1 MDWNRNCTL
10 FVIFKRSLPKQMNC
24 IRRVFSLLLLGL
36 TAFGQQS
43 SEVTISMPKAPPVV
57 GTILR
62 PFHFERRVFSPAN
75 LTNTPRLESLV
86 RSGNLYLSVRD
97 VIALTLENNLDIAI
111 QRFGPFM
118 AREVLR
124 RADGGGLLRSDINT
138 DIIAGPQSVSTA
150 GVSSNGSGLA
160 TGAGVGGTAGF
171 VTGNRPNP
179 PSLDPSISLQL
190 LFGHYTTPETN
201 PTVVDTSALVQTLRQ
216 YNFNYSQQF
225 ITGTAVGASF
235 SSSRSDYNSPAFTLN
250 PSTAGSVDVNISQPL
265 LQGFGRAVNNRNIR
279 VAKNNMKVMDLTVKL
294 QVITTISAVLNLYWD
309 LVSFNEDLRIKK
321 QGLALAQ
328 QLYEDNQQQVK
339 LGTLPPIEVTRA
351 AAEVSARKEDLLISE
366 TNLAQQETVLKNALS
381 RNGVESEWLD
391 QVHIIPLDSFEIPK
405 ADELKPTAQL
415 VAEALENRPE
425 ITQTKINLESSKI
438 NVQGT
443 KNNLLPT
450 LSAFADMNNQGL
462 TGIPNPFYPG
472 LPASQ
477 YFVGNYGNMLGQIA
491 RRDFPNYSAGFSF
504 SIPLRNRQAQADYAM
519 DQLTIRQKEL
529 QMQRSVNQIRV
540 EVRNALIGLQQARAR
555 FDTAVATRVLAEQSL
570 KAGQDKFKYGGT
582 GTDVTTVIQAQ
593 KDLVNDQTL
602 EAQAMANYTHAK
614 INFDQSVGRTLSVN
628 NVSME
633 EAMSGHVS
641 RESILPA
648 TLPTPPPAP

>member
-1 MDWNRNCTL
+1 
-10 FVIFKRSLPKQMNC
+10 MNC
-24 IRRVFSLLLLGL
+24 IRTVFSLLALALP
-36 TAFGQQS
+36 AFSQS
-43 SEVTISMPKAPPVV
+43 AEITIENPKPVPFF
-57 GTILR
+57 GPLLR
-62 PFHFERRVFSPAN
+62 PFHLERRIVSPAN

-86 RSGNLYLSVRD
+86 RAGNLYLSVRD

-111 QRFGPFM
+111 QRYGPYM

-150 GVSSNGSGLA
+150 GVSSSGSGLA

-171 VTGNRPNP
+171 VIGYGPNP
-179 PSLDPSISLQL
+179 PALDPQISAQV

-201 PTVVDTSALVQTLRQ
+201 ITAVGTSALVQTLRQ
-216 YNFNYSQQF
+216 LNFSYSQQF
-225 ITGTAVGASF
+225 VTGTSLGASY
-235 SSSRSDYNSPAFTLN
+235 SSSRSDYNSPYFLLS
-250 PSTAGSVDVNISQPL
+250 PSTSGTADININQPL

-328 QLYEDNQQQVK
+328 QLFEDNQAQVK

-381 RNGVESEWLD
+381 RNGVESVWLD
-391 QVHIIPLDSFEIPK
+391 AVHIVPLDSFEVPK
-405 ADELKPTAQL
+405 TDDLKPTPEL
-415 VAEALENRPE
+415 IEEAMQNRVE
-425 ITQTKINLESSKI
+425 LAQTKVNLDSSKI

-462 TGIPNPFYPG
+462 TGIPNPNYPG
-472 LPASQ
+472 LPPSQ
-477 YFVGNYGNMLGQIA
+477 FFVGGYGNLLA
-491 RRDFPNYSAGFSF
+491 EEFRRNFPNYSAGFSF

-519 DQLTIRQKEL
+519 DQLTIRRSEL
-529 QMQRSVNQIRV
+529 QLQRLKNQIRV
-540 EVRNALIGLQQARAR
+540 DVRNALIGLQQARAR
-555 FDTAVATRVLAEQSL
+555 FETAVATRVLAEQSL
-570 KAGQDKFKYGGT
+570 KAEQDKFKYGAT

-602 EAQAMANYTHAK
+602 EAQAMANYTHAR
-614 INFDQSVGRTLSVN
+614 IGFDQALGRTLDVN
-628 NVSME
+628 HVSME
-633 EAMSGHVS
+633 EAVSGKVA
-641 RESILPA
+641 RESVLPA
-648 TLPTPPPAP
+648 NLPGEKQ

>member
-1 MDWNRNCTL
+1 MALALTC
-10 FVIFKRSLPKQMNC
+10 
-24 IRRVFSLLLLGL
+24 LG
-36 TAFGQQS
+36 QS
-43 SEVTISMPKAPPVV
+43 SEVTITMPKAPPVV
-57 GTILR
+57 GPILR

-86 RSGNLYLSVRD
+86 RGGNLYLSVRD

-111 QRFGPFM
+111 QRYGPFM
-118 AREVLR
+118 AQEVLR
-124 RADGGGLLRSDINT
+124 RASGGGLLRSDINT

-171 VTGNRPNP
+171 VVGYGPNP
-179 PSLDPSISLQL
+179 PNLDPQISAIVQ
-190 LFGHYTTPETN
+190 FGHYTTPETN
-201 PTVVDTSALVQTLRQ
+201 VVAVGTSALTQNLNQ
-216 YNFNYSQQF
+216 YTFQYSQQF
-225 ITGTAVGASF
+225 LAGTQLGASF
-235 SSSRSDYNSPAFTLN
+235 TSSRSNYNSPDFVLN
-250 PSTAGSVDVNISQPL
+250 PSTVGTIDINVSQPL

-279 VAKNNMKVMDLTVKL
+279 VAKNNLKVMDLTVRL

-328 QLYEDNQQQVK
+328 QLYEDNEQQVK

-381 RNGVESEWLD
+381 RNGVESVWLD

-405 ADELKPTAQL
+405 TDDLKAAAELIE
-415 VAEALENRPE
+415 EALHNRPE
-425 ITQTKINLESSKI
+425 IAQTKINLESSRI
-438 NVQGT
+438 NVEGT

-450 LSAFADMNNQGL
+450 LSAFADTNNQGL
-462 TGIPNPFYPG
+462 TGAPNPAYPG
-472 LPASQ
+472 APPSQ
-477 YFVGNYGNMLGQIA
+477 YFVGGYGNLLGQEF

-519 DQLTIRQKEL
+519 DQLTLRRSQL
-529 QMQRSVNQIRV
+529 QLQRLTNQIRV
-540 EVRNALIGLQQARAR
+540 DVRNALIGLQQARSR
-555 FDTAVATRVLAEQSL
+555 YETAVATRVLGEQSL
-570 KAGQDKFKYGGT
+570 KAEQDKFKYGAT

-602 EAQAMANYTHAK
+602 EAQAMANYTHAR
-614 INFDQSVGRTLSVN
+614 ISFDQAVGRTLDVN
-628 NVSME
+628 HVSMD
-633 EAMSGHVS
+633 EAISGHVT

-648 TLPTPPPAP
+648 PVPGEKK

>member
-1 MDWNRNCTL
+1 M
-10 FVIFKRSLPKQMNC
+10 
-24 IRRVFSLLLLGL
+24 LLALS
-36 TAFGQQS
+36 ASAQSSAQS
-43 SEVTISMPKAPPVV
+43 SEVTITLPKERPVV
-57 GTILR
+57 GPLLR
-62 PFHFERRVFSPAN
+62 PFHFERRIFSPAN

-111 QRFGPFM
+111 QRYGPFM
-118 AREVLR
+118 AREVLL
-124 RADGGGLLRSDINT
+124 RADSGGLLRSDINT

-171 VTGNRPNP
+171 VIGYGPNP
-179 PSLDPSISLQL
+179 PNLDPNISAQVLY
-190 LFGHYTTPETN
+190 GHYTTPETN
-201 PTVVDTSALVQTLRQ
+201 ITAVGVTALVQELRQ
-216 YNFNYSQQF
+216 YNFSYSQQF
-225 ITGTAVGASF
+225 LTGTAVGASF
-235 SSSRSDYNSPAFTLN
+235 SSSRSDYNSPAFILN
-250 PSTAGSVDVNISQPL
+250 PSTVGTIDININQPL

-294 QVITTISAVLNLYWD
+294 QVITTVSAVLNLYWD

-328 QLYEDNQQQVK
+328 QLYEDNQAQVK

-381 RNGVESEWLD
+381 RNGVESVWLD
-391 QVHIIPLDSFEIPK
+391 QVHIVPLDSFEIPK
-405 ADELKPTAQL
+405 ADDLKPTAEL
-415 VAEALENRPE
+415 INEALANRPE
-425 ITQTKINLESSKI
+425 IEQTKINLESSKI

-462 TGIPNPFYPG
+462 TGLPNPNYPYT
-472 LPASQ
+472 PASQ
-477 YFVGNYGNMLGQIA
+477 YFVGGYGNMLAQEF
-491 RRDFPNYSAGFSF
+491 RRDFPNYSAGFSL

-519 DQLTIRQKEL
+519 DQLTIRQKQL
-529 QMQRSVNQIRV
+529 QLQRSVNQIRV
-540 EVRNALIGLQQARAR
+540 DVRNAVIGLQQARAR
-555 FDTAVATRVLAEQSL
+555 YETAVATRVLAEQSL
-570 KAGQDKFKYGGT
+570 KAEQDKFKYGAT

-614 INFDQSVGRTLSVN
+614 ITFDQSVGRTLDVN
-628 NVSME
+628 HVSME
-633 EAMSGHVS
+633 EAVSGHVE

-648 TLPTPPPAP
+648 SVPGDKK

>member
-1 MDWNRNCTL
+1 
-10 FVIFKRSLPKQMNC
+10 MNC

-36 TAFGQQS
+36 PAFGQS
-43 SEVTISMPKAPPVV
+43 SELTITMPKPVPFV
-57 GTILR
+57 GPILR
-62 PFHFERRVFSPAN
+62 PFHLERRVFSPAN

-138 DIIAGPQSVSTA
+138 DIIAGPQSVSTT

-171 VTGNRPNP
+171 VIGYGPNP
-179 PSLDPSISLQL
+179 PSLDPQLSAQL

-225 ITGTAVGASF
+225 IAGTSLGASF
-235 SSSRSDYNSPAFTLN
+235 SSSRSDFNSPVYILN
-250 PSTAGSVDVNISQPL
+250 PSTVGTIDINISQPL

-279 VAKNNMKVMDLTVKL
+279 VAKNNIKVMDLTVKL

-381 RNGVESEWLD
+381 RNGVEAVWLD

-405 ADELKPTAQL
+405 TEDLKPTPEL
-415 VAEALENRPE
+415 VGEALENRPE
-425 ITQTKINLESSKI
+425 ITQTRINLESSKI

-462 TGIPNPFYPG
+462 TGVPNPNYPG
-472 LPASQ
+472 PPASQ
-477 YFVGNYGNMLGQIA
+477 YFVGGYGNLLGQEI
-491 RRDFPNYSAGFSF
+491 RRDFPNYSAGFSI

-529 QMQRSVNQIRV
+529 QLQRSVNQIRV
-540 EVRNALIGLQQARAR
+540 DVRNAVIGLQQARAR
-555 FDTAVATRVLAEQSL
+555 YDTAVATRVLAEQSL
-570 KAGQDKFKYGGT
+570 KAEQDKFKYGAT

-593 KDLVNDQTL
+593 KDLVGDQTL

-614 INFDQSVGRTLSVN
+614 INFDQSLGRTLSVN
-628 NVSME
+628 SVSMD
-633 EAMSGHVS
+633 EAVSGRVA

-648 TLPTPPPAP
+648 NLPTAPPQAPIPGEKK

>member
-1 MDWNRNCTL
+1 
-10 FVIFKRSLPKQMNC
+10 MNC
-24 IRRVFSLLLLGL
+24 IRLVFPLLALALPIFSQSAEIRIENPKPVPFVGSL
-36 TAFGQQS
+36 
-43 SEVTISMPKAPPVV
+43 
-57 GTILR
+57 LR
-62 PFHFERRVFSPAN
+62 PFHIERRVVSPAN

-86 RSGNLYLSVRD
+86 RAGNLYLSVRD

-111 QRFGPFM
+111 QRYGPFM

-138 DIIAGPQSVSTA
+138 DIIAGPQSVSTT
-150 GVSSNGSGLA
+150 GVSSSGSGLA

-171 VTGNRPNP
+171 VIGYGPNP
-179 PSLDPSISLQL
+179 PNLDPNISAQV

-201 PTVVDTSALVQTLRQ
+201 VTALGTTALTQQLRQ
-216 YNFNYSQQF
+216 LFFQYSQQF
-225 ITGTAVGASF
+225 VTGTSLSASF
-235 SSSRSDYNSPAFTLN
+235 SSSRSDYNSPFFLLN
-250 PSTAGSVDVNISQPL
+250 PSTSGTIDVSVNQPL

-279 VAKNNMKVMDLTVKL
+279 VAKNNMKVMDLTVRQ

-328 QLYEDNQQQVK
+328 QLFEDNQAQVK

-381 RNGVESEWLD
+381 RNGVESVWLD
-391 QVHIIPLDSFEIPK
+391 QVHIVPLDNFEVP
-405 ADELKPTAQL
+405 ATDGLKPTADL
-415 VAEALENRPE
+415 IEEALQNRPE
-425 ITQTKINLESSKI
+425 IAQTKINLESSKI

-443 KNNLLPT
+443 KNNLLPS

-462 TGIPNPFYPG
+462 TGIANPNYPG
-472 LPASQ
+472 APPSQ
-477 YFVGNYGNMLGQIA
+477 FFVGGYGNLVGQEF

-519 DQLTIRQKEL
+519 DQLTIRRNQL
-529 QMQRSVNQIRV
+529 QLQRLINQIRV
-540 EVRNALIGLQQARAR
+540 DVRNALIGLQQARAR
-555 FDTAVATRVLAEQSL
+555 FETAVATRVLAEQSL
-570 KAGQDKFKYGGT
+570 KAEQDKFKYGAT

-602 EAQAMANYTHAK
+602 EAQAMANYTHAR
-614 INFDQSVGRTLSVN
+614 ISFDQAVGRTLEIN
-628 NVSME
+628 HVSME
-633 EAMSGHVS
+633 EAVSGHVA
-641 RESILPA
+641 RESALPA
-648 TLPTPPPAP
+648 SLPGDKQ

>member
-1 MDWNRNCTL
+1 
-10 FVIFKRSLPKQMNC
+10 MNC
-24 IRRVFSLLLLGL
+24 IRRVFSLLLFGL
-36 TAFGQQS
+36 TAFAQS
-43 SEVTISMPKAPPVV
+43 SEVTISNPTPPRFV
-57 GTILR
+57 GPILK
-62 PFHFERRVFSPAN
+62 PFHIERRIFSPAN

-86 RSGNLYLSVRD
+86 RGGNLYLSVRD

-124 RADGGGLLRSDINT
+124 RAEGGGLLRSDINT
-138 DIIAGPQSVSTA
+138 DIIAGPQSVSTT

-171 VTGNRPNP
+171 VIGYGPNP
-179 PSLDPSISLQL
+179 PNLDPAISAQL
-190 LFGHYTTPETN
+190 LFAHYTTPETN
-201 PTVVDTSALVQTLRQ
+201 PTVVDTTALVQQLRQ
-216 YNFNYSQQF
+216 YQVNYSQQF
-225 ITGTAVGASF
+225 IYGTSLGASF
-235 SSSRSDYNSPAFTLN
+235 VSTRSDYNSPAFILN
-250 PSTAGSVDVNISQPL
+250 PSTAGQADINISQPL

-309 LVSFNEDLRIKK
+309 LVSFNEDLRIKR
-321 QGLALAQ
+321 QALALAQ

-381 RNGVESEWLD
+381 RNGVESVWLD

-405 ADELKPTAQL
+405 TDDLKPTADL

-462 TGIPNPFYPG
+462 TGLPNPNYPFG
-472 LPASQ
+472 VALP
-477 YFVGNYGNMLGQIA
+477 YFVGGYGNMLGQIA

-540 EVRNALIGLQQARAR
+540 DVRNAVIGLQQARAR

-570 KAGQDKFKYGGT
+570 KAEQDKFKYGAT

-593 KDLVNDQTL
+593 KDLVADQTL

-628 NVSME
+628 NVSMD
-633 EAMSGHVS
+633 EAMSGRVN

-648 TLPTPPPAP
+648 TLPPATVPPGKDKQ

>member
-1 MDWNRNCTL
+1 L
-10 FVIFKRSLPKQMNC
+10 LALALPA
-24 IRRVFSLLLLGL
+24 FSQSAEI
-36 TAFGQQS
+36 TIENPKPVPFFG
-43 SEVTISMPKAPPVV
+43 PL
-57 GTILR
+57 LR
-62 PFHFERRVFSPAN
+62 PFHLERRIVSPAN

-86 RSGNLYLSVRD
+86 RAGNLYLSVRD

-111 QRFGPFM
+111 QRYGPYM

-150 GVSSNGSGLA
+150 GVSSSGSGLA

-171 VTGNRPNP
+171 VIGYGPNP
-179 PSLDPSISLQL
+179 PALDPQISAQV

-201 PTVVDTSALVQTLRQ
+201 ITAVGTSALVQTLRQ
-216 YNFNYSQQF
+216 LNFSYSQQF
-225 ITGTAVGASF
+225 VTGTSLGASY
-235 SSSRSDYNSPAFTLN
+235 SSSRSDYNSPYFLLN
-250 PSTAGSVDVNISQPL
+250 PSTSGT
-265 LQGFGRAVNNRNIR
+265 AVNNRNIR

-328 QLYEDNQQQVK
+328 QLFEDNQAQVK

-381 RNGVESEWLD
+381 RNGVESVWLD
-391 QVHIIPLDSFEIPK
+391 AVHIVPLDSFEVPK
-405 ADELKPTAQL
+405 TDDLKPTPEL
-415 VAEALENRPE
+415 IEEAMQNRVE
-425 ITQTKINLESSKI
+425 LAQTKVNLDSSKI

-462 TGIPNPFYPG
+462 TGIPNPNYPG
-472 LPASQ
+472 LPPSQ
-477 YFVGNYGNMLGQIA
+477 FFVGGYGNLLA
-491 RRDFPNYSAGFSF
+491 EEFRRNFPNYSAGFSF

-519 DQLTIRQKEL
+519 DQLTIRRSEL
-529 QMQRSVNQIRV
+529 QLQRLKNQIRV
-540 EVRNALIGLQQARAR
+540 DVRNALIGLQQARAR
-555 FDTAVATRVLAEQSL
+555 FETAVATRVLAEQSL
-570 KAGQDKFKYGGT
+570 KAEQDKFKYGAT

-602 EAQAMANYTHAK
+602 EAQAMANYTHAR
-614 INFDQSVGRTLSVN
+614 IGFDQALGRTLDVN
-628 NVSME
+628 HVSME
-633 EAMSGHVS
+633 EAVSGKVA
-641 RESILPA
+641 RESVLPA
-648 TLPTPPPAP
+648 NLPGEKQ

>member
-1 MDWNRNCTL
+1 
-10 FVIFKRSLPKQMNC
+10 MNC

-36 TAFGQQS
+36 TAFGQS
-43 SEVTISMPKAPPVV
+43 SEVTITMPKPVPYV
-57 GTILR
+57 GPILK
-62 PFHFERRVFSPAN
+62 PFHLERRVFSPAN

-97 VIALTLENNLDIAI
+97 VIALTLENNLDLAI
-111 QRFGPFM
+111 QRFGPVM

-171 VTGNRPNP
+171 VIGYGPNP
-179 PSLDPSISLQL
+179 PNLDPSISFQAQ
-190 LFGHYTTPETN
+190 FAHQTTPETN

-216 YNFNYSQQF
+216 YVVSYSQSF
-225 ITGTAVGASF
+225 ITGTNVGASF
-235 SSSRSDYNSPAFTLN
+235 SSTRSDFNSPVYILN
-250 PSTAGSVDVNISQPL
+250 PNTTGSIDVNITQPL
-265 LQGFGRAVNNRNIR
+265 LQGFGRVVNNRNIR

-381 RNGVESEWLD
+381 RNGVENVWLD
-391 QVHIIPLDSFEIPK
+391 QVHIIPLDSFVIPK
-405 ADELKPTAQL
+405 TDEMKPAAEL
-415 VAEALENRPE
+415 VSEALENRPE

-462 TGIPNPFYPG
+462 TGLANPNYPFYP
-472 LPASQ
+472 PASP
-477 YFVGNYGNMLGQIA
+477 YFVGGYGNMLGQIF

-540 EVRNALIGLQQARAR
+540 EVRNAVIGLQQARAR

-570 KAGQDKFKYGGT
+570 KAEQDKFKYGAT

-614 INFDQSVGRTLSVN
+614 INFDQAVGRTLSVN
-628 NVSME
+628 DVLMD
-633 EAMSGHVS
+633 EAMSGHVA
-641 RESILPA
+641 RESSLPA
-648 TLPTPPPAP
+648 TLPTPPPATIPGARQ

>member
-1 MDWNRNCTL
+1 
-10 FVIFKRSLPKQMNC
+10 MNC
-24 IRRVFSLLLLGL
+24 IRTVFTLLAFAL
-36 TAFGQQS
+36 TAFSQS
-43 SEVTISMPKAPPVV
+43 AELTISMPKPPPLV
-57 GTILR
+57 GPILR

-118 AREVLR
+118 AQEVLR
-124 RADGGGLLRSDINT
+124 RAAGGGLLRSDINT
-138 DIIAGPQSVSTA
+138 DIIAGPQSVSTT

-171 VTGNRPNP
+171 VIGYGPNP
-179 PSLDPSISLQL
+179 PNLDPSISAQVQLGHYSAPQTNTVATGVTSLVTDQTL
-190 LFGHYTTPETN
+190 LFF
-201 PTVVDTSALVQTLRQ
+201 S
-216 YNFNYSQQF
+216 YSQAF
-225 ITGTAVGASF
+225 VTGTAIQTYFTST
-235 SSSRSDYNSPAFTLN
+235 RNNINSPDVLLN
-250 PSTAGSVDVNISQPL
+250 PATTGTIDFNVNQPL

-279 VAKNNMKVMDLTVKL
+279 VAKNNLRVMDLTVKL

-328 QLYEDNQQQVK
+328 QLYEDNQEQVK

-381 RNGVESEWLD
+381 RNGVESVWLD
-391 QVHIIPLDSFEIPK
+391 QVHIIPLDSFEVPK
-405 ADELKPTAQL
+405 TDELKPTAEL
-415 VAEALENRPE
+415 INEALESRPE
-425 ITQTKINLESSKI
+425 IAQTKINLESSKI

-450 LSAFADMNNQGL
+450 LSAFADVNNQGL
-462 TGIPNPFYPG
+462 TGPVNPTYNNCCGPVD
-472 LPASQ
+472 P
-477 YFVGNYGNMLGQIA
+477 YFIGGYGNMLAQEF
-491 RRDFPNYSAGFSF
+491 RRNFPNYSAGFSLT
-504 SIPLRNRQAQADYAM
+504 IPLRNRQAQADYAM
-519 DQLTIRQKEL
+519 DQLTIRQKQL
-529 QMQRSVNQIRV
+529 QLQRSVNQIRV
-540 EVRNALIGLQQARAR
+540 DVRNAVIGLQQARAR
-555 FDTAVATRVLAEQSL
+555 YETAVATRQLAEQSL
-570 KAGQDKFKYGGT
+570 KAEQDKFKYGAT

-593 KDLVNDQTL
+593 KDLVSDQTL

-614 INFDQSVGRTLSVN
+614 INFDQSVGRTLAVN
-628 NVSME
+628 HVSME
-633 EAMSGHVS
+633 EAVSGHVA

-648 TLPTPPPAP
+648 AVPGEKK

>member
-1 MDWNRNCTL
+1 
-10 FVIFKRSLPKQMNC
+10 MNC
-24 IRRVFSLLLLGL
+24 IRRVFPLLLLGL
-36 TAFGQQS
+36 TAFGQS
-43 SEVTISMPKAPPVV
+43 SEVTISMPKAPPFV
-57 GTILR
+57 GPILR
-62 PFHFERRVFSPAN
+62 PFHIERRVFSPAN

-171 VTGNRPNP
+171 VIGYGPNP

-225 ITGTAVGASF
+225 ITGTAVGASYA
-235 SSSRSDYNSPAFTLN
+235 SSRSDYNSPVFILN
-250 PSTAGSVDVNISQPL
+250 PSTVGSADINISQPL

-391 QVHIIPLDSFEIPK
+391 QFHIIPLDSFEIPK

-570 KAGQDKFKYGGT
+570 KAEQDKFKYGAT

-648 TLPTPPPAP
+648 TLPTPPPAPVPGEKK

>member
-1 MDWNRNCTL
+1 
-10 FVIFKRSLPKQMNC
+10 
-24 IRRVFSLLLLGL
+24 
-36 TAFGQQS
+36 
-43 SEVTISMPKAPPVV
+43 
-57 GTILR
+57 
-62 PFHFERRVFSPAN
+62 
-75 LTNTPRLESLV
+75 
-86 RSGNLYLSVRD
+86 
-97 VIALTLENNLDIAI
+97 
-111 QRFGPFM
+111 
-118 AREVLR
+118 
-124 RADGGGLLRSDINT
+124 LLRSDINT
-138 DIIAGPQSVSTA
+138 DIIAGPQSVSTT

-160 TGAGVGGTAGF
+160 TGAGVGATAGF
-171 VTGNRPNP
+171 VIGYGPNP
-179 PSLDPSISLQL
+179 PNLDPQISAQL

-216 YNFNYSQQF
+216 YNFNYSQSF
-225 ITGTAVGASF
+225 ITGTSIGASF
-235 SSSRSDYNSPAFTLN
+235 NSSRSDYNSPAYNFN
-250 PSTAGSVDVNISQPL
+250 PSTAGSVDINISQPL

-381 RNGVESEWLD
+381 RNGVESVWLD
-391 QVHIIPLDSFEIPK
+391 QVHIIPLDKFEIPK
-405 ADELKPTAQL
+405 VDDLPPTPQL
-415 VAEALENRPE
+415 VSEALENRPE

-443 KNNLLPT
+443 KNNLMPT

-462 TGIPNPFYPG
+462 TGIANPAYVVGPFNP
-472 LPASQ
+472 PPSP
-477 YFVGNYGNMLGQIA
+477 YFIGGYGNMLGQIF

-519 DQLTIRQKEL
+519 DELTIRQKEL
-529 QMQRSVNQIRV
+529 QLQRSVNQIRV
-540 EVRNALIGLQQARAR
+540 DVRNAVIGLQQARAR
-555 FDTAVATRVLAEQSL
+555 FETSVATRVLAEQSL
-570 KAGQDKFKYGGT
+570 KAEQDKFKYGAT

-614 INFDQSVGRTLSVN
+614 INFDQAVGRTLSIN
-628 NVSME
+628 NVQMD
-633 EAMSGHVS
+633 EAMSGHVA
-641 RESILPA
+641 RESVLPS
-648 TLPTPPPAP
+648 TLPTPPPATIPGAKQ

>member
-1 MDWNRNCTL
+1 MNRT
-10 FVIFKRSLPKQMNC
+10 RS
-24 IRRVFSLLLLGL
+24 VFSLLLLGVS
-36 TAFGQQS
+36 AYAQS
-43 SEVTISMPKAPPVV
+43 SEVTITNPPERPVI
-57 GTILR
+57 GPLLR
-62 PFHFERRVFSPAN
+62 PFHLERRVFSPAN
-75 LTNTPRLESLV
+75 ITNTPRLESLV
-86 RSGNLYLSVRD
+86 RGGNLYLSVRD

-160 TGAGVGGTAGF
+160 TGAGVGSTAGF
-171 VTGNRPNP
+171 VIGYGPNP
-179 PSLDPSISLQL
+179 PNLDPQLSAQL

-201 PTVVDTSALVQTLRQ
+201 PTVVETTALVQTLRQ
-216 YNFNYSQQF
+216 YTFNYSQQF
-225 ITGTAVGASF
+225 IYGTALGASF
-235 SSSRSDYNSPAFTLN
+235 TSSRSDYNSPVFILN
-250 PSTAGSVDVNISQPL
+250 PSTVGQIDINITQPL

-309 LVSFNEDLRIKK
+309 LVSFNEDLRIKR
-321 QGLALAQ
+321 QALGLAQ

-381 RNGVESEWLD
+381 RNGVESVWLD

-405 ADELKPTAQL
+405 TDDLKPTAEL
-415 VAEALENRPE
+415 VSEALENRPE
-425 ITQTKINLESSKI
+425 IAQTKINLESSKI

-462 TGIPNPFYPG
+462 TGVPNPNYPG
-472 LPASQ
+472 LPASS
-477 YFVGNYGNMLGQIA
+477 YFVGGYGNLLGQEF

-529 QMQRSVNQIRV
+529 QLQRSVNQIRV
-540 EVRNALIGLQQARAR
+540 DVRNAVIGLQQARAR
-555 FDTAVATRVLAEQSL
+555 YETAVATRVLGEQSL
-570 KAGQDKFKYGGT
+570 KAEQDKFKYGAT

-593 KDLVNDQTL
+593 KDLVSDQTL

-614 INFDQSVGRTLSVN
+614 INFDQAVGRTLDIN
-628 NVSME
+628 KVSMD
-633 EAMSGHVS
+633 EAMAGRVQ

-648 TLPTPPPAP
+648 TLPVVPPGEKK

>member
-1 MDWNRNCTL
+1 M
-10 FVIFKRSLPKQMNC
+10 
-24 IRRVFSLLLLGL
+24 LLGL
-36 TAFGQQS
+36 TAFGQS
-43 SEVTISMPKAPPVV
+43 SEVNISMPKPVPYV
-57 GTILR
+57 GPLLR

-171 VTGNRPNP
+171 VIGYGPNP
-179 PSLDPSISLQL
+179 PALDPQISAQI

-201 PTVVDTSALVQTLRQ
+201 PTVVKTSALVQTVDQ
-216 YNFNYSQQF
+216 YNLNYSQQF
-225 ITGTAVGASF
+225 IYGTALGASF
-235 SSSRSDYNSPAFTLN
+235 SSYRSDYNSPVYILN
-250 PSTAGSVDVNISQPL
+250 PSTTGSIDVNISQPL

-321 QGLALAQ
+321 QGLALAE
-328 QLYEDNQQQVK
+328 QLHEDNQQQVK

-381 RNGVESEWLD
+381 RNGVESVWLD
-391 QVHIIPLDSFEIPK
+391 QVHIIPLDRFEVPK
-405 ADELKPTAQL
+405 SDELKPTAEL
-415 VAEALENRPE
+415 VAEALENLPE
-425 ITQTKINLESSKI
+425 IEQTKINQESSKI

-443 KNNLLPT
+443 KNNLLPS

-462 TGIPNPFYPG
+462 TGVANPNYPFTPG
-472 LPASQ
+472 ASP
-477 YFVGNYGNMLGQIA
+477 YFVGGYGNMLGQVF
-491 RRDFPNYSAGFSF
+491 RRDFPNYSAGFSV

-519 DQLTIRQKEL
+519 DELTIRQKEL
-529 QMQRSVNQIRV
+529 QLQRSVNQIRV
-540 EVRNALIGLQQARAR
+540 DVRNAVIGLQQARAR
-555 FDTAVATRVLAEQSL
+555 FGDGRCD
-570 KAGQDKFKYGGT
+570 AGPGGT
-582 GTDVTTVIQAQ
+582 EPESGARQVQIWRDWHGRHHGDSGAKGPGERPDAGGAGDGELHARQ
-593 KDLVNDQTL
+593 DQFRSIRGADTL
-602 EAQAMANYTHAK
+602 H
-614 INFDQSVGRTLSVN
+614 
-628 NVSME
+628 
-633 EAMSGHVS
+633 
-641 RESILPA
+641 
-648 TLPTPPPAP
+648 

>member
-1 MDWNRNCTL
+1 MEPQLHSVRTIQET
-10 FVIFKRSLPKQMNC
+10 FPKQMNC
-24 IRRVFSLLLLGL
+24 IRSVFSLLLLGL
-36 TAFGQQS
+36 TAFGQS
-43 SEVTISMPKAPPVV
+43 SEVSITAPKEPPVI
-57 GTILR
+57 GPLLR
-62 PFHFERRVFSPAN
+62 PFHLERRVFSPAN
-75 LTNTPRLESLV
+75 VTNTPRLESLV
-86 RSGNLYLSVRD
+86 RGGNLYLSVRD

-124 RADGGGLLRSDINT
+124 RAEGGGLLRSDINT

-171 VTGNRPNP
+171 VIGYGPNP
-179 PSLDPSISLQL
+179 PNLDPSISAQL

-201 PTVVDTSALVQTLRQ
+201 PTVVDTTALVQQLRQ
-216 YNFNYSQQF
+216 YQVNYSQQF
-225 ITGTAVGASF
+225 ITGTALGASF
-235 SSSRSDYNSPAFTLN
+235 VSSRSDYNSPAFILN
-250 PSTAGSVDVNISQPL
+250 PSTAGQADINISQPL

-328 QLYEDNQQQVK
+328 QLYEDNEQQVK

-381 RNGVESEWLD
+381 RNGVESVWLD

-405 ADELKPTAQL
+405 SDDLKPTAEL

-425 ITQTKINLESSKI
+425 IAQTKINLQSSKI

-462 TGIPNPFYPG
+462 TGLPNPNYVVGPFSP
-472 LPASQ
+472 PASP
-477 YFVGNYGNMLGQIA
+477 YFVGGYGNMLAQIA

-519 DQLTIRQKEL
+519 DELTIRQKEL
-529 QMQRSVNQIRV
+529 QLQRSVNQIRV

-570 KAGQDKFKYGGT
+570 KAEQDKFKYGAT

-593 KDLVNDQTL
+593 KDLVADQTL

-614 INFDQSVGRTLSVN
+614 INFDQSVGRTLSIN

-648 TLPTPPPAP
+648 TLPPGEKK

>member
-1 MDWNRNCTL
+1 
-10 FVIFKRSLPKQMNC
+10 MNY
-24 IRRVFSLLLLGL
+24 IRRVFSLLLLSL
-36 TAFGQQS
+36 TAFGQS
-43 SEVTISMPKAPPVV
+43 SEVTITMPKAPPFV
-57 GTILR
+57 GPILR
-62 PFHFERRVFSPAN
+62 PFHIERRVFSPAN

-97 VIALTLENNLDIAI
+97 VISLTLENNLDIAI

-171 VTGNRPNP
+171 VIGYGPNP
-179 PSLDPSISLQL
+179 PTLDPSISVQL
-190 LFGHYTTPETN
+190 LFAHSTTPETN
-201 PTVVDTSALVQTLRQ
+201 PTVVDTSALVQTLQQ
-216 YNFNYSQQF
+216 YNVNYSQQF
-225 ITGTAVGASF
+225 ITGTSLGASF
-235 SSSRSDYNSPAFTLN
+235 TSSRSDYNSPAYILN
-250 PSTAGSVDVNISQPL
+250 PSTAGSVDININQPL

-381 RNGVESEWLD
+381 RNGVETVWLD

-405 ADELKPTAQL
+405 TDELKPTAQL

-425 ITQTKINLESSKI
+425 IAQTKINLESSKI

-443 KNNLLPT
+443 KNNLLPS
-450 LSAFADMNNQGL
+450 LSAFADTNNQGL
-462 TGIPNPFYPG
+462 TGIPNPNYPG

-477 YFVGNYGNMLGQIA
+477 YFVGGYGNMLGQIA

-540 EVRNALIGLQQARAR
+540 DVRNAVIGLQQARAR
-555 FDTAVATRVLAEQSL
+555 FETAVATRVLAEQSL
-570 KAGQDKFKYGGT
+570 KAEQDKFKYGAT

-614 INFDQSVGRTLSVN
+614 INFDQSIGRTLSVN
-628 NVSME
+628 SVSME

-648 TLPTPPPAP
+648 TLPTPPPPTIPGEQK